1 MEEAVCHIGAEQ
13 HMGGASRA
21 AAHAELGGEADG
33 KSYSN
38 QVFPVVRALSNKVD
52 FILGGSTL
60 APWTL

>member
-1 MEEAVCHIGAEQ
+1 MTEMEEAACHIGAKQ

-21 AAHAELGGEADG
+21 PGGEADG

-38 QVFPVVRALSNKVD
+38 QVFPVVRALSNEVD